1 MNDPASTHDLT
12 LLGRRHLRLGW
23 WALFVFLSLGL
34 VLEALHG
41 FKVGFYL
48 DAGNEAR
55 RLTLRLAHAHGALLG
70 VVHVLFGLTL
80 ASRFAPDRRSAERA
94 SPCLSAAL
102 VLLPGGFLLGGLF
115 VRGGDPGPLVLLAPL
130 GGVLFFVGVLFVARG
145 LAK

>member
-1 MNDPASTHDLT
+1 MTEPASAPDHARLA
-12 LLGRRHLRLGW
+12 RRHLRLGW
-23 WALFVFLSLGL
+23 YALLGFLTLGL

-41 FKVGFYL
+41 FKIGFYL

-70 VVHVLFGLTL
+70 IVHIAFGLTL
-80 ASRFAPDRRSAERA
+80 GSNFAPDLRSALRA

-115 VRGGDPGPLVLLAPL
+115 VRGGDPGPLVMLVPL
-130 GGVLFFVGVLFVARG
+130 GALLLFAGVLFVARG
-145 LAK
+145 LPK

>member
-1 MNDPASTHDLT
+1 MTELAPVPDHARLA
-12 LLGRRHLRLGW
+12 RRHLRLGW
-23 WALFVFLSLGL
+23 YALLGFLTLGL

-70 VVHVLFGLTL
+70 VVHVVYGLTL
-80 ASRFAPDRRSAERA
+80 ASKFAPDLRSASRA

-115 VRGGDPGPLVLLAPL
+115 VRGGDPGPLVMLVPL
-130 GGVLFFVGVLFVARG
+130 GAVLLFLGVLFIARG
-145 LAK
+145 LPK